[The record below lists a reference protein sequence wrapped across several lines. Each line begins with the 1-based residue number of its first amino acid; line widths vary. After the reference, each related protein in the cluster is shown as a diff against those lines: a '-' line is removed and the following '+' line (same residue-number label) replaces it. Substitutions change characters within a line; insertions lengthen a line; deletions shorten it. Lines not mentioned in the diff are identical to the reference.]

1 MTQNVSTVSTF
12 LSNPYPVRDTAVDKD
27 VYTLSTV
34 STVLDSFLPDGD
46 GAEIEIEFEYTLE
59 DDEVS

>member
-1 MTQNVSTVSTF
+1 MAQSASTVSTF

-27 VYTLSTV
+27 IYTLSTV
-34 STVLDSFLPDGD
+34 STVWDSIPPDGT
-46 GAEIEIEFEYTLE
+46 EIEFEFEYTLE